1 MVQTEKALIP
11 EGKAIPFS
19 VIICTYNRASYLKL
33 TLESLTAQTLGKEDY
48 EIIVIDDGSSD
59 TTKEIVSEFFDRLP
73 LKYCYQENAGLAS
86 SKNHGIYAAQGKVL
100 LFLDDD
106 DIATPTLL
114 EEHLK
119 THYQYP
125 DDFYAVLNYTTWS
138 PNLDI
143 TPLMH
148 FITEEGCFLFSYPYL
163 KHGDILDYTNFWGG
177 RTSCKRSFLIEHGVF
192 NPVFRFGCE
201 DIELGYRLSKHNLK
215 VVYNSEAVS
224 LMIRPITYDLF
235 CKRLIKQGRSQYV
248 FSTLHLDPEIYKYT
262 EVADVDEN
270 WHDMSRLY
278 DAKMNSARELDSIAN
293 RKLESGFEFDDLTKR
308 LLHDAYRWV
317 FKACKARGILEAKED
332 SKQELHIDN
341 NNKPSKPAKRIE

>member
-1 MVQTEKALIP
+1 MARTEKALIP
-11 EGKAIPFS
+11 EEKAIPFS

-48 EIIVIDDGSSD
+48 EIIIIDDGSSD
-59 TTKEIVSEFFDRLP
+59 NTREVVSEFFKRLP
-73 LKYCYQENAGLAS
+73 VKYFYQKNAGLAS
-86 SKNHGIYAAQGKVL
+86 SKNHGIYAAGGKIL

-119 THYQYP
+119 THHQYS

-138 PNLDI
+138 PNLNV

-148 FITEEGCFLFSYPYL
+148 FITEVGCFLFSYPYI
-163 KHGDILDYTNFWGG
+163 KHGNILDYTNFWGG
-177 RTSCKRSFLIEHGVF
+177 RTSCKRSYLIEQGVF

-201 DIELGYRLSKHNLK
+201 DIELGYRLSKHNLR

-224 LMIRPITYDLF
+224 LMIRPVTYDAF
-235 CKRLIKQGRSQYV
+235 CNRLIKQGRSQYV
-248 FSTLHLDPEIYKYT
+248 FSTLHNDPEILKYA
-262 EVADVDEN
+262 EIIDAEEKWNDI
-270 WHDMSRLY
+270 RQLY
-278 DAKMNSARELDSIAN
+278 DAKMRSARELDSIAN
-293 RKLESGFEFDDLTKR
+293 MKLESGFEFDDLTKR
-308 LLHDAYRWV
+308 LLHDAYWWV

-332 SKQELHIDN
+332 SKQKLHIGN
-341 NNKPSKPAKRIE
+341 NSKSSNS